1 MCTPDN
7 APPRL
12 CLSVP
17 PKPRV
22 LRRCRWPP
30 LWASLPPE
38 NRRRLSQIMARV
50 IAQPSLPRQQEVP
63 DDCASSATARREGSR
78 IEAPR

>member
-12 CLSVP
+12 CLPVP
-17 PKPRV
+17 PKPRATQEV
-22 LRRCRWPP
+22 PLPP

-50 IAQPSLPRQQEVP
+50 IARHSLPRQKEVP
-63 DDCASSATARREGSR
+63 DD
-78 IEAPR
+78 